1 MPYRKDKI
9 CLRSRH
15 RDIKII
21 EWGKTM
27 YINGDFV
34 LKSDFEIREIRRED
48 ENGDVDLFIP
58 IEYRTVNLFIPF
70 IDKSKM
76 SRMQLC
82 KVKNIVIRFNTKA
95 GNNMCSIHFLKDI
108 DLLSHLLNFE
118 LNYENHEIIIE
129 QEEYGVSFIVAKK
142 EN

>member
-1 MPYRKDKI
+1 
-9 CLRSRH
+9 
-15 RDIKII
+15 
-21 EWGKTM
+21 M
-27 YINGDFV
+27 YINGSFV
-34 LKSDFEIREIRRED
+34 LKSDFEIREIRQED

-70 IDKSKM
+70 IDRSKM
-76 SRMQLC
+76 SRIQLC
-82 KVKNIVIRFNTKA
+82 KVKNIVIRFNTKE
-95 GNNMCSIHFLKDI
+95 GNNICSIHFLKNI